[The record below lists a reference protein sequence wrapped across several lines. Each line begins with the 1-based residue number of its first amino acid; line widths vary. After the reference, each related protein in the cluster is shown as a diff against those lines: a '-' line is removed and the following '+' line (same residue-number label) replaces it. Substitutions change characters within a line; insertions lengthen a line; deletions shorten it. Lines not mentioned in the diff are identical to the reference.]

1 MNMSFD
7 KDNLTS
13 GQRIFLEKYANEC
26 IVAGGAIRDLVLGK
40 EIRDYDFY
48 TRYGKDVERELK
60 MLGFLEVTST
70 SKSYI
75 NEDIK
80 KVYRLYDFDVILT
93 LTSPLEI
100 VESFCVNISK
110 IYALV
115 DKDLNILSIHK
126 LKDFSDFEITGEVEV
141 YLDKIISLNFIPYLE
156 KIKVKYPNYLF
167 KLIFY
172 KENDNYV

>member
-100 VESFCVNISK
+100 VESFCVNI
-110 IYALV
+110 
-115 DKDLNILSIHK
+115 
-126 LKDFSDFEITGEVEV
+126 
-141 YLDKIISLNFIPYLE
+141 
-156 KIKVKYPNYLF
+156 
-167 KLIFY
+167 
-172 KENDNYV
+172 